1 MSIELIKDFPF
12 TKDMQK
18 NLSKKIDNDIKE
30 LIKKSTSGDENDI

>member
-12 TKDMQK
+12 TKEMKD

-30 LIKKSTSGDENDI
+30 LIKKSIAGDDNDI